1 MKEQIFVAETD
12 EYGAVACVWVSD
24 PSARGARIFDRRL
37 HQAKLDMAECFGA
50 PKHQIAAWLASE
62 QVNGESKHD

>member
-1 MKEQIFVAETD
+1 MKKQIFVAETD

-24 PSARGARIFDRRL
+24 PMARGPRIFDKRL
-37 HQAKLDMAECFGA
+37 HQAKLDTAAFFGA

-62 QVNGESKHD
+62 QVNGKAKHD